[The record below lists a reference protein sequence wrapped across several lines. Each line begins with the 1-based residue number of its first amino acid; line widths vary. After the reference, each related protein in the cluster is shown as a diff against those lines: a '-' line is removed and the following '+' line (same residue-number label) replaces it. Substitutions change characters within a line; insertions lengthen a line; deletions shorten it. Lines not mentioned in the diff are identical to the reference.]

1 MTNISLQSLIENLNK
16 NDESESLIYRKS
28 LSTTVD
34 LAKVWG
40 NRPKPTDSITSSDGP
55 DTFYFIKNNENSYVA
70 AVYDMKKDLHW
81 FVLPEYRGKGHLTNA
96 MKDTILPHL
105 FLSRQEQRITIDAG
119 QIDFNFNASEKVA
132 LNLGFSPKNDTEYF
146 LSKEGYSTYNTDF
159 QKTIGFSEDRIQE
172 LRKQINYLSRSLWAI
187 QTEVEMKLGITDYS
201 EDLADLVHE
210 IRSHTWKL
218 EDAWW
223 QSKDVN
229 N

>member
-16 NDESESLIYRKS
+16 NDESESLIYRKP
-28 LSTTVD
+28 LSITVD
-34 LAKVWG
+34 LAKVWL

-81 FVLPEYRGKGHLTNA
+81 FVLPEHRGKGYLTNA

-105 FLSRQEQRITIDAG
+105 FLSRQEQRITIDAD

-146 LSKEGYSTYNTDF
+146 LPKEGYSTYNADF
-159 QKTIGFSEDRIQE
+159 QKAEGFSEERIQE

-187 QTEVEMKLGITDYS
+187 QTEVEMKLGKTDYS
-201 EDLADLVHE
+201 ENLTDLVRE

-223 QSKDVN
+223 QSNSIK
-229 N
+229 

>member
-1 MTNISLQSLIENLNK
+1 M
-16 NDESESLIYRKS
+16 
-28 LSTTVD
+28 V
-34 LAKVWG
+34 
-40 NRPKPTDSITSSDGP
+40 
-55 DTFYFIKNNENSYVA
+55 
-70 AVYDMKKDLHW
+70 KDLHW
-81 FVLPEYRGKGHLTNA
+81 FILPEYRGKGYLTNV

-105 FLSRQEQRITIDAG
+105 FLSRQEQRITIDAD

-146 LSKEGYSTYNTDF
+146 LSKDGYSTYNIDF
-159 QKTIGFSEDRIQE
+159 QKTVGFSEDRIQE

-201 EDLADLVHE
+201 EYLAKLVHD

>member
-34 LAKVWG
+34 LAKVWV

-70 AVYDMKKDLHW
+70 AVYDMVKDLHW
-81 FVLPEYRGKGHLTNA
+81 FVLPEHRGKGHLTNA
-96 MKDTILPHL
+96 MKNTILLHL
-105 FLSRQEQRITIDAG
+105 FLNREEQRITIDA
-119 QIDFNFNASEKVA
+119 DFNASEKVA
-132 LNLGFSPKNDTEYF
+132 LNLGFSKSADNEYF
-146 LSKEGYSTYNTDF
+146 LSKKEYTTNNMDSPKGV
-159 QKTIGFSEDRIQE
+159 GFSEERIKE
-172 LRKQINYLSRSLWAI
+172 LKKQINYLGRSLWAI
-187 QTEVEMKLGITDYS
+187 QTEIEMKLGITDYS

>member
-16 NDESESLIYRKS
+16 NDKSESLIYRKS

-34 LAKVWG
+34 LAKVWV

-55 DTFYFIKNNENSYVA
+55 DTFYFIKNNENLYVA

-105 FLSRQEQRITIDAG
+105 FLNRQEQRITIDAG

-146 LSKEGYSTYNTDF
+146 LSKDGYSNYNTDF
-159 QKTIGFSEDRIQE
+159 QKTVGFSEDRIQE

-187 QTEVEMKLGITDYS
+187 QTEVEMKLGKTDYS
-201 EDLADLVHE
+201 DDLTYLVSE

-223 QSKDVN
+223 QSKSIK
-229 N
+229 